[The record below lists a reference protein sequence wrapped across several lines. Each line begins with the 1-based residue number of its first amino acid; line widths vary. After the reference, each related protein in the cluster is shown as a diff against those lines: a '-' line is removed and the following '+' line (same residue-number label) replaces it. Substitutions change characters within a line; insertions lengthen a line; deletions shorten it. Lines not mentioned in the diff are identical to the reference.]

1 MKTESTAL
9 PGLEDFEVVTRK
21 SYLEEHPDK
30 KWDGDKK
37 MPDNSKTR
45 QLEVLK
51 NVAIPPTPSS
61 DYQKYTLQDVYDGE
75 AQNKFNVI
83 STFAG
88 GGGSSTGYRLA
99 GGKILCINEFVKEA
113 RNTYHENYP
122 NTPIL
127 PDDIK
132 ELHLK
137 GEHEL
142 LDAANIGAREVDLL
156 DGSPPCSAFSMA
168 GSVVQG
174 GGHSIG
180 FGKTKKY
187 SDGKKVENIE
197 DLFFEFI
204 RVAKDIQPKVIVAEN
219 VSGLLMGEAKK
230 YYSHITAE
238 FESFGYYASPELLD
252 SSHYGVPQTRKRV
265 IFIAVRGDVADTIK
279 LSRYNIDSVFPKTT
293 TSKKFDGQ
301 KNHSSNDEG
310 HPVTCENA
318 FSDLVYDEEEIKML
332 TETFAKGSHFETAS
346 RMKLDPDKVLT
357 GCDHNL
363 RGHHFNMKR
372 ISRHKPAP
380 TITASGG
387 CIHWSEMRKLALCET
402 RRAMSLPE
410 DFKLTGKW
418 EQKSERMGRMVPPL
432 MMKAIADSIYKK
444 VLKPYKEL
452 TNG

>member
-1 MKTESTAL
+1 MKEEGAVLSWFEDTDFSHVKKPNVSNYKGEATASATL
-9 PGLEDFEVVTRK
+9 SEDYVKDVKDAEPI
-21 SYLEEHPDK
+21 S
-30 KWDGDKK
+30 
-37 MPDNSKTR
+37 
-45 QLEVLK
+45 
-51 NVAIPPTPSS
+51 A
-61 DYQKYTLQDVYDGE
+61 DYQKYTMEDVRAGE

-132 ELHLK
+132 ELEGK
-137 GEHEL
+137 DL
-142 LDAANIGAREVDLL
+142 LEAANVGVGEVDIL

-168 GSVVQG
+168 GAVVQG
-174 GGHSIG
+174 KGHSAG
-180 FGKTKKY
+180 FGQVKKY
-187 SDGKKVENIE
+187 SDDKKVENIE

-204 RVAKDIQPKVIVAEN
+204 RVAKDIQPKVIVGEN
-219 VSGLLMGEAKK
+219 VSGLLMGEAKN
-230 YYSHITAE
+230 YYYKITAE
-238 FESFGYYASPELLD
+238 FGNIGYNVSSMLLD

-265 IFIAVRGDVADTIK
+265 IFIAVRKDVTDAIGLTS
-279 LSRYNIDSVFPKTT
+279 LNIAGVFPE
-293 TSKKFDGQ
+293 
-301 KNHSSNDEG
+301 KNSEV
-310 HPVTCENA
+310 VTCGKA
-318 FSDLVYDEEEIKML
+318 FEDLNYDEEEIKML
-332 TETFAKGSHFETAS
+332 TETFSKGSHFETAS
-346 RMKLDPDKVLT
+346 KMPLDPKKVLT
-357 GCDHNL
+357 GCDYHPK
-363 RGHHFNMKR
+363 GHHFNMKR
-372 ISRHKPAP
+372 VSRFKPSP

-387 CIHWSEMRKLALCET
+387 CIHWSEMRKLALGET
-402 RRAMSLPE
+402 RRLTSLPE

-452 TNG
+452 NNG

>member
-1 MKTESTAL
+1 MKEEGAVLSWFEDTDFSHVKKPNVSNYKGEATASAQL
-9 PGLEDFEVVTRK
+9 SEDYVKDIKDAEPI
-21 SYLEEHPDK
+21 S
-30 KWDGDKK
+30 
-37 MPDNSKTR
+37 
-45 QLEVLK
+45 
-51 NVAIPPTPSS
+51 A
-61 DYQKYTLQDVYDGE
+61 DYQKYTMEDVRAGE

-132 ELHLK
+132 ELEGK
-137 GEHEL
+137 DL
-142 LDAANIGAREVDLL
+142 LEAANVEVGEVDIL

-168 GSVVQG
+168 GAVVQG
-174 GGHSIG
+174 KGHSAG
-180 FGKTKKY
+180 FGQVKKY
-187 SDGKKVENIE
+187 SDDKKVENIE

-204 RVAKDIQPKVIVAEN
+204 RVAKDIQPKVIVGEN
-219 VSGLLMGEAKK
+219 VSGLLMGEAKN
-230 YYSHITAE
+230 YYYKITAE
-238 FESFGYYASPELLD
+238 FGNIGYNVSSMLLD

-265 IFIAVRGDVADTIK
+265 IFIAVRKDVTDAIGLTS
-279 LSRYNIDSVFPKTT
+279 LNIAGVFPE
-293 TSKKFDGQ
+293 
-301 KNHSSNDEG
+301 KNSEV
-310 HPVTCENA
+310 VTCGKA
-318 FSDLVYDEEEIKML
+318 FEDLNYDEEEIKML
-332 TETFAKGSHFETAS
+332 TETFSKGSHFETAS
-346 RMKLDPDKVLT
+346 KMPLDPKKVLT
-357 GCDHNL
+357 GCDYHPK
-363 RGHHFNMKR
+363 GHHFNMKR
-372 ISRHKPAP
+372 VSRFKPSP

-387 CIHWSEMRKLALCET
+387 CIHWSEMRKLALGET
-402 RRAMSLPE
+402 RRLTSLPE

-452 TNG
+452 NNG

>member
-1 MKTESTAL
+1 MKEEGAVLSWFEDTDFSHVKKPNVSNYKGEATASATL
-9 PGLEDFEVVTRK
+9 SEDYVKDVKDAEPI
-21 SYLEEHPDK
+21 S
-30 KWDGDKK
+30 
-37 MPDNSKTR
+37 
-45 QLEVLK
+45 
-51 NVAIPPTPSS
+51 A

-132 ELHLK
+132 ELEGK
-137 GEHEL
+137 DL
-142 LDAANIGAREVDLL
+142 LEAANVGVGEVDIL

-168 GSVVQG
+168 GAVVQG
-174 GGHSIG
+174 KGHSAG
-180 FGKTKKY
+180 FGKVKKY
-187 SDGKKVENIE
+187 SDDKKVENIE

-204 RVAKDIQPKVIVAEN
+204 RVAKDIQPKVIVGEN
-219 VSGLLMGEAKK
+219 VSGLLMGEAKN
-230 YYSHITAE
+230 YYYKITAE
-238 FESFGYYASPELLD
+238 FGNIGYNVSSMLLD

-265 IFIAVRGDVADTIK
+265 IFIAVRKDVTDAIGLTS
-279 LSRYNIDSVFPKTT
+279 LNIAGVFPE
-293 TSKKFDGQ
+293 
-301 KNHSSNDEG
+301 KNSEV
-310 HPVTCENA
+310 VTCGKA
-318 FSDLVYDEEEIKML
+318 FEDLNYDEEEIKML
-332 TETFAKGSHFETAS
+332 TETFSKGSHFETAS
-346 RMKLDPDKVLT
+346 KMPLDPKKVLT
-357 GCDHNL
+357 GCDYHPK
-363 RGHHFNMKR
+363 GHHFNMKR
-372 ISRHKPAP
+372 ISRFKPSP

-387 CIHWSEMRKLALCET
+387 CIHWSEMRKLALGET
-402 RRAMSLPE
+402 RRLTSLPE

-452 TNG
+452 NNG